1 MHASTSRTRLNRAFQ
16 VFVVL
21 LAGLA
26 VLPTQQTGAQQ
37 ASAESS
43 VQQTEELKKQL
54 EEIKQQYAATTQ
66 DLERRIAALEQ
77 QIEKQKESS
86 QKEQP
91 QQAAAE
97 AKKGAVVS
105 VQQVAQEAAQEAV
118 QGALSGGSSQVG
130 DKFQGQLPLQPTYD
144 VLQEAESKIEGLKRE
159 VGAFEFHGYFRSGYG
174 LNSAGGQQ
182 VAFEAPGAGAKYR
195 LGNEAETY
203 GEFIFV
209 NNWLNPE
216 TNPGKVWLKTEVMF
230 EANTTNSTNSANF
243 PSQVINGQVV
253 ANGNDQFRLREAF
266 VRGGHFFGDI
276 QPDATF
282 WAGERYY
289 RRFHIEINDFYPLDL
304 SGYGGGI
311 EDLRVG
317 PGKLAVAFLAG
328 ARPDITTQNGNYA
341 KSNIDARYYDLKSPV
356 GPWAVW
362 FDYATSKGG
371 KVLASNNN
379 TPVGTVI
386 PTSDGYAVG
395 VRFQQ
400 LEWHGGFQVFS
411 VAYGT
416 GAASNF
422 SSPGSGTVVAD
433 PTLFLDSSRQF
444 LLTEQFLVQ
453 PNDKFAIMP
462 IFVYQRMRDGNP
474 QHPWEQW
481 VSFGARPEW
490 FFTKYLSVAF
500 EAGFDHT
507 DSFLVGPAGNLNNF
521 NGWLR
526 KYTIAPQIGA
536 GRKFFSRPVL
546 RAFLTYANWSNGFK
560 GLVGGIPFED
570 RTSGLTYGVQAETWW

>member
-1 MHASTSRTRLNRAFQ
+1 MQALTRLNRPLRTFAIS
-16 VFVVL
+16 VTGL
-21 LAGLA
+21 LTLNAMQA
-26 VLPTQQTGAQQ
+26 TAQQ
-37 ASAESS
+37 PSQESS
-43 VQQTEELKKQL
+43 GQQTEELKKEL
-54 EEIKQQYAATTQ
+54 EQIKQQYAATTQ

-77 QIEKQKESS
+77 QLEKQKETSE
-86 QKEQP
+86 KEQQ
-91 QQAAAE
+91 QQAAAG

-105 VQQVAQEAAQEAV
+105 VQEVAQQAAQEAV
-118 QGALSGGSSQVG
+118 QGALSGGSNQVG
-130 DKFQGQLPLQPTYD
+130 AKFQGQLPLQPTYD
-144 VLQEAESKIEGLKRE
+144 DLQEAESKIAGLQRQ

-174 LNSAGGQQ
+174 LNSTGGQQ
-182 VAFEAPGAGAKYR
+182 VAFEAPGADAKYR

-209 NNWLNPE
+209 NNWLNSE
-216 TNPGKVWLKTEVMF
+216 TNPDKAWLKTEVMF
-230 EANTTNSTNSANF
+230 EANTTNSANSANF
-243 PSQVINGQVV
+243 PSPVVNGQVV
-253 ANGNDQFRLREAF
+253 SNGNDQFRLREAF

-317 PGKLAVAFLAG
+317 PGKLAVAFLSG

-341 KSNIDARYYDLKSPV
+341 KSNIDARYYFKVPFGSLA
-356 GPWAVW
+356 GW

-371 KVLASNNN
+371 KVVATNTT

-395 VRFQQ
+395 VRFQR
-400 LEWHGGFQVFS
+400 LEWHGGFNVF
-411 VAYGT
+411 AAQYGT

-433 PTLFLDSSRQF
+433 PTPFLDKSRQF
-444 LLTEQFLVQ
+444 LLTEQVLFQ

-462 IFVYQRMRDGNP
+462 IFVFQRMRDGNP
-474 QHPWEQW
+474 QHPWESW

-507 DSFLVGPAGNLNNF
+507 DTFLVGPAGNLNNF
-521 NGWLR
+521 DGWLR
-526 KYTIAPQIGA
+526 KFTVAPQIGA

-546 RAFLTYANWSNGFK
+546 RTFLTYASWSNGFK